1 MRMDLRR
8 AGPGLVCGQ
17 PSKRRKSGSPSASH
31 DGFPAVAFLQPWQ
44 PRRAKPAAAATA
56 SGYDAGARTQRYWLT
71 PPGFGE
77 TVASNLITTSLPSA
91 GSHASSALDSTK
103 LRCWRCWCFSGG
115 WMSSFPV
122 GRGMTPPWVGV
133 HRAYSSQN
141 GRTSIVPYEKP
152 LGRLDS
158 SGGHRDVRG
167 AGSAG
172 SDGLRTDAM
181 LCSIAHQNGP
191 VDPLRV
197 GTCSI

>member
-1 MRMDLRR
+1 TAADRGERDEEGDERSGLPDQHVEIRSARPGRDLRHAYGFQR

-103 LRCWRCWCFSGG
+103 LRCWMCWCFSG
-115 WMSSFPV
+115 
-122 GRGMTPPWVGV
+122 
-133 HRAYSSQN
+133 
-141 GRTSIVPYEKP
+141 
-152 LGRLDS
+152 
-158 SGGHRDVRG
+158 
-167 AGSAG
+167 
-172 SDGLRTDAM
+172 
-181 LCSIAHQNGP
+181 
-191 VDPLRV
+191 
-197 GTCSI
+197 